1 MIAAGLVDEVRGLLA
16 RGYGRGLP
24 SMSAIGYG
32 EIAAHLAGEIDL
44 AEAVQRMRSAT
55 RKFVRHQANWFRETD
70 PAIRWFT
77 PAEGYETS
85 VVEWVRGEV
94 EGDSV

>member
-1 MIAAGLVDEVRGLLA
+1 
-16 RGYGRGLP
+16 
-24 SMSAIGYG
+24 MSAIGYG

-70 PAIRWFT
+70 PAIRWFL
-77 PAEGYETS
+77 PEVGYEGG
-85 VVEWVRGEV
+85 VVEWVRQLLAANPHPDNRSPDGEC
-94 EGDSV
+94 